1 MTATTYREAIGLA
14 LRDELRGDDSV
25 VLLGEDIGAA
35 GGVFK
40 TTEGLFDEFGAER
53 VRDTPISEIAIVG
66 AALGA
71 ALNGMRPV
79 VDLMFADF
87 AASAMDQLAIEIPKY
102 RYMTGGQSTVPLVV
116 RAAAGG
122 SLGFGA
128 QHSGCP
134 EAWFLHTPG
143 WRVVTPATAQD
154 AYSLLRAS
162 IRSDD
167 PVLFLE
173 HKALYARRG
182 DVDEAASASI
192 GTAAVRR
199 RGDDVT
205 IVANLLM
212 VERSLAAAER
222 LAADG
227 VSAEVIDVR
236 SIAPLD
242 MDAVIGSVGRTGRLV
257 TVEESPGPGGWG
269 AEVLAQV
276 GERALDSIDGMCRVT
291 GAPTPVPYAPALE
304 REWLPSPERIAS
316 AARRLVGGE
325 AV

>member
-1 MTATTYREAIGLA
+1 MTATTYRDAIAMA
-14 LRDELRGDDSV
+14 LRDELRADDAV
-25 VLLGEDIGAA
+25 VLLGEDIGGA

-40 TTEGLFDEFGAER
+40 TTDGLFAEFGAER

-102 RYMTGGQSTVPLVV
+102 RYMTGGQAPVPLVV

-122 SLGFGA
+122 GLGFGA

-154 AYSLLRAS
+154 AYSLLRAAV
-162 IRSDD
+162 RSDD

-173 HKALYARRG
+173 HKALYGRRG
-182 DVDEAASASI
+182 ELDAGEAGTI
-192 GTAAVRR
+192 GSAAVRR
-199 RGDDVT
+199 AGEDVT

-212 VERSLAAAER
+212 VERSLDAADR
-222 LAADG
+222 LAANG

-242 MDAVIGSVGRTGRLV
+242 VAAVLTSVARTGRLV

-269 AEVLAQV
+269 AEMLARIA
-276 GERALDSIDGMCRVT
+276 ERALDSLDGVCRVT
-291 GAPTPVPYAPALE
+291 GAPTPVPYAPSLE
-304 REWLPSPERIAS
+304 ERWLPSPERIAS
-316 AARRLVGGE
+316 AARRLVRGGE
-325 AV
+325 A